1 MRVSKLL
8 PLCLLAACG
17 AQPAPQ
23 FFNAERHDLT
33 LGGIEFAVFLKDE
46 YAEVIRLGGYLPM
59 AERDRVPALMQQAA
73 ALAAGCPVA
82 GPARGF
88 YASPSLPGDT
98 GEARFEMAC

>member
-1 MRVSKLL
+1 MQVSKLL

-23 FFNAERHDLT
+23 FFGAERHDLA
-33 LGGIEFAVFLKDE
+33 LDGIAFAVFLKDD
-46 YAEVIRLGGYLPM
+46 YAEVIRLGGYLPLS
-59 AERDRVPALMQQAA
+59 ERDRVPALMKEAA
-73 ALAAGCPVA
+73 EQVAGCPVA

-98 GEARFEMAC
+98 GEARFRMAC